1 MKALFLSAFPPEER
15 PPFFIMRWRAKQGVD
30 WWKILAGGRLA
41 GFFYVLRDGRLAYI
55 FHFAI
60 HQDFR
65 GRGVGTS
72 ALKALLERCAGER
85 LFLAIEQIDPA
96 AENYAERVKRK
107 RFYLRCGLQELHQRV
122 QEGEVIYDLLGVG
135 GPVTDA
141 EYQRLIQKWM
151 VWPLTR
157 TVTMRILEP

>member
-1 MKALFLSAFPPEER
+1 MDEGALFER
-15 PPFFIMRWRAKQGVD
+15 IPAGGAAAVLHHAVAG
-30 WWKILAGGRLA
+30 KILAGGRLA

-96 AENYAERVKRK
+96 AENFQV
-107 RFYLRCGLQELHQRV
+107 F
-122 QEGEVIYDLLGVG
+122 
-135 GPVTDA
+135 PSF
-141 EYQRLIQKWM
+141 
-151 VWPLTR
+151 TR
-157 TVTMRILEP
+157 SA